1 MLYAPQAY
9 RAGEDPQLKRAVKE
23 ALRQQLEAQ
32 QREQQVLQVRQ
43 QLQRHL
49 TQQDPHNALVSGGGL
64 TPHIVAAAEAPLP
77 PTVPGSNVAS
87 IPGTPT
93 AAAHHP
99 QRPPAVVEPKQQSSP
114 NSDVSNSKASTL
126 ELSSRANIQQEG
138 GGGAAAD
145 EDERVELVSEFRLEG
160 ARVASEFS
168 LGKYEKQQDK
178 LTVGVRGKLP
188 KGLVPHVFTQCASL
202 PPLPPSLP
210 PSLLRSFASSCAPD
224 STAIPPAELQVR
236 IPSRSFLCAK

>member
-1 MLYAPQAY
+1 
-9 RAGEDPQLKRAVKE
+9 
-23 ALRQQLEAQ
+23 
-32 QREQQVLQVRQ
+32 
-43 QLQRHL
+43 
-49 TQQDPHNALVSGGGL
+49 NALVSGGGL

-145 EDERVELVSEFRLEG
+145 EDGDHDGTTSQKNSMMLDHLNKDTR
-160 ARVASEFS
+160 
-168 LGKYEKQQDK
+168 
-178 LTVGVRGKLP
+178 
-188 KGLVPHVFTQCASL
+188 
-202 PPLPPSLP
+202 
-210 PSLLRSFASSCAPD
+210 
-224 STAIPPAELQVR
+224 QVR
-236 IPSRSFLCAK
+236 QSWPAGLGHGNGAEFFQVGDSIAG